1 MDARKFLSGRKVFIM
16 KKLMTLALAAGM
28 LLGAATGASAIDF
41 KAKGQWLMGFAAGD
55 GSFVSHT
62 NQKGESKKAV
72 DQDDAFSAMQRL
84 RLQLDAVASEALSGT
99 VYFEIGDTT
108 WGQNSSGGALGADS
122 TSVVELKNAYIDWM
136 VPNTD
141 LKFRMGIQAIAM
153 PNVAGGSAV
162 LDDDVAGI
170 VASYQFNENV
180 GLTAVWAR
188 PFNDNW
194 DGDSSASNRWT
205 PDGYQNYHDN
215 VDLFALMVPLTFD
228 GVKVTP
234 WAMYGMIGANAWD
247 GIDAG
252 TIGKGN
258 YPQYTM
264 RPYPY
269 ANGVWGDNIKDINT
283 GKAYGSAFWAGLP
296 ISVTAFDP
304 LNIELD
310 INYGYI
316 ESMGRYS
323 VMQQNTGD
331 WRRGDTKRE
340 GWLVKALVEYK
351 LDWGT
356 PGIFGW
362 YSSGDD
368 GNVKNGSERM
378 PTLSGCGNFMSFMG
392 DANYGWGDG
401 RLYDKNLTYAGTWG
415 VGLRLHDMSFV
426 EDLKHSFRVAYWG
439 GTNSPAMAKYVSTS
453 YGWDNG
459 TVEGPY
465 LTTNDGLL
473 EFNLVNS
480 YQIYENLEANLEL
493 GYIVN
498 MVDDD
503 TWKRSYRSYS
513 YKKQDAWKAQ
523 LIFAYSF

>member
-1 MDARKFLSGRKVFIM
+1 M

-55 GSFVSHT
+55 GSFTSH
-62 NQKGESKKAV
+62 QKDNKASNHNRAT
-72 DQDDAFSAMQRL
+72 DTSDAFSAMQRV

-108 WGQNSSGGALGADS
+108 WGRNATGGALGADQN
-122 TSVVELKNAYIDWM
+122 VVELKNAYIDWM
-136 VPNTD
+136 VPNTA
-141 LKFRMGIQAIAM
+141 LKFRMGIQTITM

-194 DGDSSASNRWT
+194 AGDGSTSGHWRQ
-205 PDGYQNYHDN
+205 DGRNGYLDN
-215 VDLFALMVPLTFD
+215 VDMFALMVPLTFD

-247 GIDAG
+247 AMDAG
-252 TIGKGN
+252 WDGSNGN
-258 YPQYTM
+258 FPQYTM

-269 ANGVWGDNIKDINT
+269 AYNWANQLGNVGDINT
-283 GKAYGSAFWAGLP
+283 SKAYGAAFWAGLP
-296 ISVTAFDP
+296 IALTLWDP
-304 LNIELD
+304 LNIEVD

-316 ESMGRYS
+316 ESMGRFD
-323 VMQQNTGD
+323 VQQMNSRD

-392 DANYGWGDG
+392 DGNYGWGDG

-415 VGLRLHDMSFV
+415 IGLRIHDMSFV

-439 GTNSPAMAKYVSTS
+439 GTNSPAMAKYVGSS
-453 YGWDNG
+453 WGWDNG
-459 TVEGPY
+459 TGEGPY

-503 TWKRSYRSYS
+503 TWKRSYRNDS